1 MKPLFAKA
9 QGKACYTVFLNG
21 WSLWCSTKTP
31 QSPQCLIG
39 GSVCSLHT
47 SEVWLVWG
55 LSWIEMIG
63 VLEKNDGQTM
73 AACRIFL
80 VLQQLKA
87 FRSATGNQFWQI
99 LTVCIEWYVVCMWL
113 IFYRL
118 RRYNK
123 RFRLSIKLLANVLS
137 WQASPAW
144 DPQMKLLAT
153 RHSPKNGSHSCHSAV
168 YIRILMYFMIL
179 CQRLISL
186 TVVLHCKWVSNSPEF
201 LDGLLQCKIMSLFLP

>member
-63 VLEKNDGQTM
+63 VLEKM
-73 AACRIFL
+73 MVKPWLLVVFFL
-80 VLQQLKA
+80 CCNNSKLSEVRQEIN
-87 FRSATGNQFWQI
+87 FDRFW
-99 LTVCIEWYVVCMWL
+99 L
-113 IFYRL
+113 F
-118 RRYNK
+118 
-123 RFRLSIKLLANVLS
+123 VLS
-137 WQASPAW
+137 DMWFVCGWYYTNGITKDLDSQSNSS
-144 DPQMKLLAT
+144 QMFYLGRPVRPETHRWSSAQPGILPRMGAIPAT
-153 RHSPKNGSHSCHSAV
+153 RQ
-168 YIRILMYFMIL
+168 YIYVF
-179 CQRLISL
+179 
-186 TVVLHCKWVSNSPEF
+186 WF
-201 LDGLLQCKIMSLFLP
+201 